1 MIYSTGKT
9 GRNEQELKM
18 QPLTQDRV
26 AAAGRPGLLAPD
38 TSGMNF
44 YRADPALTD
53 LLRLHLPD
61 VLFRHIEPHLDRLGE
76 LAGGHLD
83 ECARLADR
91 HPPVLHQRDR
101 FGSDSQ
107 HIEYHPAYRE
117 LENAA
122 FGQFGIHAM
131 SVRKGILG
139 WPDKYPVVA
148 KHAFTFL
155 FNQAEF
161 GLGCPINV
169 TDGCAKLLNN
179 FGSEALKAR
188 YLDGLTETDMSKLTQ
203 GGQFMTEKE
212 GGSDVGTLTTTAVPE
227 GDHWRLYGEKW
238 FCSNADAE
246 IVMLLARP
254 EGAGPGTRGVGLF
267 LMPRRL
273 EDGSQNHYRIV
284 RLKDK
289 LGTRSMA
296 SGEIKLEGAI
306 AYAVG
311 KLDRGFVQMAEMVN
325 SSRLS
330 NGVKSTALMRRA
342 HHDAMTVAK
351 NRVVFGQRIIDLPL
365 ARRQLMKI
373 GLATEQ
379 ALSMSFLTADALDR
393 AEAGSQDAAALLR
406 ILTPTLKFRATR
418 DARKVCGD
426 ALEMRGGIGYIEE
439 FATARLLRDAHLGSI
454 WEGTGNI
461 VAIDTLKRA
470 VGRHGADSALAADL
484 HARLDD
490 SANVPQAWRDRLRG
504 LSDRAVAFT
513 REVASRSDNEAEA
526 RRATSLLYHV
536 ASAVA
541 LAWEGGRIHELRGD
555 ARRLLWS
562 RMVVD
567 HRIAAGDPFRL
578 TENAA
583 QRAITGHLLGE
594 RDVGMT
600 EVGELLAAP

>member
-1 MIYSTGKT
+1 
-9 GRNEQELKM
+9 M
-18 QPLTQDRV
+18 QQLSNHDDVT
-26 AAAGRPGLLAPD
+26 ASAGQPGLLAPD

-53 LLRLHLPD
+53 LLRIHLPD
-61 VLFRHIEPHLDRLGE
+61 ALFRHIEPHLDRLGA

-91 HPPVLHQRDR
+91 HVPVLHQRDR
-101 FGSDSQ
+101 FGRDAQ
-107 HIEYHPAYRE
+107 WIEYHPAYRE
-117 LENAA
+117 LERAA
-122 FGQFGIHAM
+122 FGEFGIHAM

-139 WPDKYPVVA
+139 WPQTYPVVA

-169 TDGCAKLLNN
+169 TDGCAKLLSK
-179 FGSEALKAR
+179 FGSDALKAK
-188 YLDGLTETDMSKLTQ
+188 YLDGLTQTDMGKLTQ

-212 GGSDVGTLTTTAVPE
+212 GGSDVGKLTTTAVQE
-227 GDHWRLYGEKW
+227 GDRWRLTGEKW

-246 IVMLLARP
+246 VVMLLARP
-254 EGAGPGTRGVGLF
+254 QGAEGGTRGVGLF

-273 EDGSQNHYRIV
+273 EDGSPNHYRIV

-342 HHDAMTVAK
+342 HHDAMTVAR
-351 NRVVFGQRIIDLPL
+351 NRVVFGSRILDLPL

-373 GLATEQ
+373 MLATEQ

-461 VAIDTLKRA
+461 VALDALKRA
-470 VGRHGADSALAADL
+470 VGRHGADAALAADL

-490 SANVPQAWRDRLRG
+490 SANVPQAWRDRLRD
-504 LSDRAVAFT
+504 LTDRAIGFA
-513 REVASRSDNEAEA
+513 REVAARTDNEAEA

-536 ASAVA
+536 ASSVA
-541 LAWEGGRIHELRGD
+541 LAWEGGRIDAMRGD
-555 ARRLLWS
+555 ARRLLLS
-562 RMVVD
+562 RMVID
-567 HRIAAGDPFRL
+567 HRLQANDPFRL

-583 QRAITGHLLGE
+583 QRAITGHLLGD
-594 RDVGMT
+594 RAVGMA
-600 EVGELLAAP
+600 EVGELLLAA

>member
-1 MIYSTGKT
+1 MHP
-9 GRNEQELKM
+9 LM
-18 QPLTQDRV
+18 QNRTATP
-26 AAAGRPGLLAPD
+26 ANRPELLAPD
-38 TSGMNF
+38 TTGMNF
-44 YRADPALTD
+44 YRADPALQD

-61 VLFRHIEPHLDRLGE
+61 ALFRHIEPHLDRLGG

-91 HPPVLHQRDR
+91 HTPVLHQRDK
-101 FGSDSQ
+101 FGRDTQ
-107 HIEYHPAYRE
+107 YIEYHPAYRE
-117 LENAA
+117 LESAA
-122 FGQFGIHAM
+122 FGEFGIHAL
-131 SVRKGILG
+131 SIRKGIMG

-161 GLGCPINV
+161 GMGCPINV

-179 FGSEALKAR
+179 FGSEALKAK
-188 YLDGLTETDMSKLTQ
+188 YLDGLTQTDMSKLTQ

-212 GGSDVGTLTTTAVPE
+212 GGSDVGTLTTTAVQQ

-238 FCSNADAE
+238 FCSNADAKV
-246 IVMLLARP
+246 VMLLARP

-267 LMPRRL
+267 LMPRFL
-273 EDGSQNHYRIV
+273 DDGSQNHYRIV

-342 HHDAMTVAK
+342 YHDAMTVAR
-351 NRVVFGQRIIDLPL
+351 NRVVFGQRIVDLPL
-365 ARRQLMKI
+365 AQRQLMKI
-373 GLATEQ
+373 MLATEQ

-461 VAIDTLKRA
+461 VAIDTLTRA
-470 VGRHGADSALAADL
+470 VGRHGAEAALAADL

-504 LSDRAVAFT
+504 LADRAVGFA
-513 REVASRSDNEAEA
+513 REVAARSDNEGDA

-541 LAWEGGRIHELRGD
+541 LAWEAGRIHEMRGD
-555 ARRLLWS
+555 ARRLLLS
-562 RMVVD
+562 RMVID
-567 HRIAAGDPFRL
+567 HRVSPGDPFQL
-578 TENAA
+578 AETAT
-583 QRAITGHLLGE
+583 QRKITGHLLGE
-594 RDVGMT
+594 RDLGMA
-600 EVGELLAAP
+600 EVGELLGVA

>member
-1 MIYSTGKT
+1 MHQPAEHKEVTQA
-9 GRNEQELKM
+9 EQ
-18 QPLTQDRV
+18 
-26 AAAGRPGLLAPD
+26 PGVLAPD

-53 LLRLHLPD
+53 LLRIHLPD
-61 VLFRHIEPHLDRLGE
+61 ALFRHIEPHLDHLGA

-91 HPPVLHQRDR
+91 HVPALHQRDR
-101 FGSDSQ
+101 FGRDAQ
-107 HIEYHPAYRE
+107 WIEYHPAYRE
-117 LENAA
+117 LERAA
-122 FGQFGIHAM
+122 FGEFGIHAM
-131 SVRKGILG
+131 SLRKGIMG
-139 WPDKYPVVA
+139 WPEPYPAVA

-169 TDGCAKLLNN
+169 TDGCAKLLAK
-179 FGSEALKAR
+179 FGSDALKAR
-188 YLDGLTETDMSKLTQ
+188 YLDGLTQTDMSRLTQ

-212 GGSDVGTLTTTAVPE
+212 GGSDVGKLTTTAVQE
-227 GDHWRLYGEKW
+227 GDHWLLSGEKW

-254 EGAGPGTRGVGLF
+254 EGAVSGTRGVGLF

-273 EDGSQNHYRIV
+273 DDGSPNHYRIV

-296 SGEIKLEGAI
+296 SGEIKLEGAV

-330 NGVKSTALMRRA
+330 NGVKSAALMRRA
-342 HHDAMTVAK
+342 HHDAMTVAA
-351 NRVVFGQRIIDLPL
+351 NRVVFGNRIIDLPL

-373 GLATEQ
+373 MLATEQ
-379 ALSMSFLTADALDR
+379 GLSMSFITADALDR
-393 AEAGSQDAAALLR
+393 ADAGSQDAAALLR
-406 ILTPTLKFRATR
+406 IMTPTLKFRATR

-439 FATARLLRDAHLGSI
+439 FATSRLLRDAHLGSI

-461 VAIDTLKRA
+461 VAIDALHRA
-470 VGRHGADSALAADL
+470 VARHGADAALAADL

-490 SANVPQAWRDRLRG
+490 SANVPQGWRDRLRD
-504 LSDRAVAFT
+504 LTDRAVGFA
-513 REVASRSDNEAEA
+513 REVASRSEHEAEA

-536 ASAVA
+536 ASAVS
-541 LAWEGGRIHELRGD
+541 LTWEGGRIHQMRGD
-555 ARRLLWS
+555 ARRLLLS
-562 RMVVD
+562 RMVID
-567 HRIAAGDPFRL
+567 HRLQPSDPFRL
-578 TENAA
+578 TENSP
-583 QRAITGHLLGE
+583 QRALTAHLLGE
-594 RDVGMT
+594 RAVGMA
-600 EVGELLAAP
+600 EVGELLSAA